1 MKKAIGVDGQASHS
15 HSHVDLPVPSDP
27 QKKPQR
33 KFAAVGVR
41 VCCMKIYTTES
52 LLPRMYG
59 LHMTMR
65 AERTRSFLIG
75 GINTRRAAALS
86 SESLVEFLDSRC

>member
-1 MKKAIGVDGQASHS
+1 
-15 HSHVDLPVPSDP
+15 
-27 QKKPQR
+27 
-33 KFAAVGVR
+33 
-41 VCCMKIYTTES
+41 MKIYTTES